1 MTMDKTEKEEIENEI
16 RKRYPG
22 ITQKEITL
30 MLSFFDMMQAQ
41 TEAYSMGNEVETGR
55 GKKARSGTKKKADR
69 LVDST
74 RDGQT
79 YILYISIED
88 CPVKVFRRI
97 KVPSNLWLG
106 NLSRIILE
114 AVGWEGY
121 HLWQF
126 TKNGVNYTSRA
137 NIEES
142 NRSGF
147 NFPYRQVND
156 MTVTV
161 ADVLPKK
168 GSTITFEYDFGDGW
182 AHNVRVSSISE
193 DPCPAEAI
201 QVTSGNGACPPE
213 DVGGVWGYARMLD
226 ILSGKIDDPEEKAT
240 YEDWLGLEKGETF
253 DAEDFDIGF
262 ANDDVEAVVYAILD
276 GEFQR

>member
-1 MTMDKTEKEEIENEI
+1 MDKAEKEEIENEI

-41 TEAYSMGNEVETGR
+41 TEAYSMRNEVETGR
-55 GKKARSGTKKKADR
+55 GKKAGSGKKKADW

-74 RDGQT
+74 QDGQT
-79 YILYISIED
+79 YILYISIEG

-106 NLSRIILE
+106 NLARIILE
-114 AVGWEGY
+114 AVGWEGH

-147 NFPYRQVND
+147 SFPYRQVND

-182 AHNVRVSSISE
+182 AHNVRVSSVSE

-240 YEDWLGLEKGETF
+240 YEDWLGLEKGEDF

>member
-1 MTMDKTEKEEIENEI
+1 MDKAEKKAIEDEI

-22 ITQKEITL
+22 ITREEITL
-30 MLSFFDMMQAQ
+30 MMSFFDMMQAQ
-41 TEAYSMGNEVETGR
+41 TEAYSMEDEAETGSGEKAGS
-55 GKKARSGTKKKADR
+55 GKKKKADR

-74 RDGQT
+74 REGQT
-79 YILYISIED
+79 YILYISIEN

-106 NLSRIILE
+106 NLARIILE
-114 AVGWEGY
+114 AFGWEGY

-147 NFPYRQVND
+147 GFPYRQVND
-156 MTVTV
+156 MTITV
-161 ADVLPKK
+161 ADLLPKK
-168 GSTITFEYDFGDGW
+168 GSTIAFEYDFGDGW
-182 AHNVRVSSISE
+182 AHNVRVSSVSD

-201 QVTSGNGACPPE
+201 QVTSGKGACPPE

-240 YEDWLGLEKGETF
+240 YLDWLGLEEGETF
-253 DAEDFDIGF
+253 DAKDFDIEY
-262 ANDDVEAVVYAILD
+262 ANEDVEAVVDAILD
-276 GEFQR
+276 GDVEKK

>member
-41 TEAYSMGNEVETGR
+41 TEAYSMGNEVEMGR
-55 GKKARSGTKKKADR
+55 GKKAGSGTKKKADR

-147 NFPYRQVND
+147 SFPYRQVND

-182 AHNVRVSSISE
+182 AHNVRVSSVSD

>member
-1 MTMDKTEKEEIENEI
+1 MDKTEKEEIENEI

-147 NFPYRQVND
+147 SFPYRQVND

-182 AHNVRVSSISE
+182 AHNVRVSSVSD

>member
-1 MTMDKTEKEEIENEI
+1 MDKAEKEAIENEI

-22 ITQKEITL
+22 ITQKDITL

-41 TEAYSMGNEVETGR
+41 TEAYSMENEAEMGR
-55 GKKARSGTKKKADR
+55 GNKAGSGKKKADR
-69 LVDST
+69 LVDSM
-74 RDGQT
+74 REGQT
-79 YILYISIED
+79 YTLYISIED

-106 NLSRIILE
+106 NLARIILE
-114 AVGWEGY
+114 AFGWEGY

-126 TKNGVNYTSRA
+126 IKNGLYYTSRA
-137 NIEES
+137 DIEKSEIC
-142 NRSGF
+142 GF
-147 NFPYRQVND
+147 GFSDREVDD

-168 GSTITFEYDFGDGW
+168 GSTITFEYDFGDSW
-182 AHNVRVSSISE
+182 RHNVRVSSVSD

-201 QVTSGNGACPPE
+201 QVISGNGACPPE

-226 ILSGKIDDPEEKAT
+226 VLSGKIDDQEEKAN
-240 YEDWLGLEKGETF
+240 YEEWLGLVEGETF
-253 DAEDFDIGF
+253 DAEDFAVGY
-262 ANDDVEAVVYAILD
+262 ANGKVRSVVNTIQKGGHYL
-276 GEFQR
+276 

>member
-1 MTMDKTEKEEIENEI
+1 MDKAEKDEIENEI

-55 GKKARSGTKKKADR
+55 GKKKKADW

-74 RDGQT
+74 QIGQT

-106 NLSRIILE
+106 NLARIILE

-147 NFPYRQVND
+147 SFPYRQVND

-182 AHNVRVSSISE
+182 VHNVRVSSVSE

-201 QVTSGNGACPPE
+201 QVKSGNGACPPE

-240 YEDWLGLEKGETF
+240 YEDWLGLEKGEAF

>member
-1 MTMDKTEKEEIENEI
+1 MDKAEKEEIENEI

-55 GKKARSGTKKKADR
+55 GKKAGSGKKKADL

-74 RDGQT
+74 QIGQT

-106 NLSRIILE
+106 NLARIILE

-147 NFPYRQVND
+147 SFPYRQVND

-182 AHNVRVSSISE
+182 AHNVRVSSVSE

-240 YEDWLGLEKGETF
+240 YEDWLGLEKGEAF